1 MPRVLFSTRQS
12 HQGISK
18 VIWAL
23 PRVLRVSSQH
33 DEPRLVLAFVRRASS
48 LAFSSP
54 AYSQLPASAKKARK
68 AADVIA
74 VEDHDNV
81 PEDEV
86 TLFSQDLKEGIAETV
101 SRKRALSES
110 RSIDVEYPGPGSHLY
125 GKWRSLSLDH
135 ERLLIESDINASDS
149 RLVRLIDQP
158 GNESDIELWSCLLEF
173 CHRWMGRDG
182 VIMIWQAISK
192 RRNLYQVEGAL
203 PKAFWGSILNA
214 AVTSDAFLREV
225 VSYGEWLLECHGN
238 PWPQLYTTVMSFM
251 LANRPKAEVLRW
263 HIILTPSFGPGEVEF
278 VNMLK
283 RFITDPDPKLQ
294 QTLQSLYM
302 WSVYRKLYDILIPH
316 LYDKGHANLAILW
329 RRLLIAHGDTP
340 ASLAARPFLRY
351 LGAYFPQ
358 TSLSEEE
365 LSIAG
370 LVPQSQK
377 GSKSGTVSQSLRAQ
391 TAINGQNLSYLVN
404 RVHGETFGI
413 REKPY
418 NDKLGSKWFA
428 STWVPLDF
436 AVSVIY
442 TMGVHNIGPLSLQSI
457 ALREN
462 DAQGVLHR
470 LDQLHQLKI
479 QLPDTNYVAAIRHY
493 AMVGDNEALSELLHC
508 DIHPDVFDD
517 EVAQKE
523 LLNQCLSTE
532 DWETYQLVLKTRL
545 AVTSHSVSISSDK
558 VLQSCARQ
566 GNGAM
571 ALSLLQGM
579 CSRDL
584 QPTSMTSH
592 MLSSLVLQSL
602 SPHAKV
608 RTGRHHIDLQV
619 SLCRQLATT
628 RFPPAVEAWQT
639 LLYRLGREYRLVD
652 LERLSLDILR
662 LFVNYAKSD
671 KPMWVSHMADI
682 PQILRFESPYQ
693 HFQKLPRDLDVNHEG
708 HPLRQIFDKNMQSS
722 IVRWGFSHTRYGHE
736 AESTAITILH
746 GEEGEFVDPAD
757 FHFARGI
764 RLLAMLR
771 DQGLNI
777 LYATVRKQVILRLVD
792 LYRGGGEASYEW
804 VGGNARLKIKRA
816 KNSLSLSE
824 AKKLCDMAWG
834 REVVPSLP
842 ELMTALEKA
851 MRADKLNDIQARLRA
866 LEDWPSETSHGR

>member
-263 HIILTPSFGPGEVEF
+263 HIILTPSFGSGEVEF

-508 DIHPDVFDD
+508 DIHPDHRRLGNISIGSQDKIGCDIAFSIYLKRQGSSVMCASGQWSNGVITPSRNVLARSSTDFDD
-517 EVAQKE
+517 ESHAFE
-523 LLNQCLSTE
+523 PRSTE
-532 DWETYQLVLKTRL
+532 P
-545 AVTSHSVSISSDK
+545 VTACKI
-558 VLQSCARQ
+558 
-566 GNGAM
+566 
-571 ALSLLQGM
+571 
-579 CSRDL
+579 
-584 QPTSMTSH
+584 
-592 MLSSLVLQSL
+592 
-602 SPHAKV
+602 
-608 RTGRHHIDLQV
+608 
-619 SLCRQLATT
+619 
-628 RFPPAVEAWQT
+628 EAWQT

-842 ELMTALEKA
+842 ELMNALEKA